1 MCAEIEQKGEAGAG
15 RFAETKMA
23 EFFGRIWDRVVG
35 LFSSINVFTSLLDII
50 VVAVLLYAVFKLVR
64 DSRAEQLVKG
74 IILFLL
80 LYVLARI
87 CRLTTLLYIMNFLL
101 TNALILLAVIFQP
114 ELRRALERAG
124 RTRVGGGLFNFGL
137 SNDDLARNAQVDQA
151 INAVCDGLELLQRQK
166 MGALVVFERSTRLGE
181 VLLTG
186 TELNAE
192 PSAELVGNLFFNKS
206 PLHDGAV
213 IVRDGK
219 LAAAGCILP
228 LSDNPQI
235 ASDLGTRHR
244 AAVGM
249 SENSDA
255 VVLVLSE
262 ESGELSL
269 AVSGVLKQN
278 YSHDSLRLALRNM
291 LLEQDQTADKK
302 RWFQRGR
309 QK

>member
-1 MCAEIEQKGEAGAG
+1 
-15 RFAETKMA
+15 MA
-23 EFFGRIWDRVVG
+23 AFFGHLWERVVG
-35 LFSSINVFTSLLDII
+35 LFSSVNIATSILDIAI
-50 VVAVLLYAVFKLVR
+50 VAALIYMVFKLVR
-64 DSRAEQLVKG
+64 DSRAEQLIKG
-74 IILFLL
+74 IFWFFVV
-80 LYVLARI
+80 YVFARI
-87 CRLTTLLYIMNFLL
+87 FNLTTLQYIMDFFVA
-101 TNALILLAVIFQP
+101 NALILLAIIFQP

-124 RTRVGGGLFNFGL
+124 HTRVGASFLNFGL
-137 SNDDLARNAQVDQA
+137 SDDDVLRNSRVDQS
-151 INAVCDGLELLQRQK
+151 INAVCDAMEILERHH

-181 VLLTG
+181 VMLTG

-192 PSAELVGNLFFNKS
+192 PSAELVGNLFFNKA
-206 PLHDGAV
+206 PLHDGAL
-213 IVRDGK
+213 IIRDGK
-219 LAAAGCILP
+219 IAAAGCILP

-235 ASDLGTRHR
+235 KSDLGTRHR

-262 ESGELSL
+262 ESGEMSL

-291 LLEQDQTADKK
+291 LLEQEPDADKK

>member
-1 MCAEIEQKGEAGAG
+1 
-15 RFAETKMA
+15 MA
-23 EFFGRIWDRVVG
+23 EFFGRVWDRIVG
-35 LFSSINVFTSLLDII
+35 LFSTINIATSLVDI
-50 VVAVLLYAVFKLVR
+50 VVVSVLLYMVFKLVR

-74 IILFLL
+74 IFWFLL
-80 LYVLARI
+80 IYVFARI
-87 CRLTTLLYIMNFLL
+87 LKLTTLLYLMNFFVA
-101 TNALILLAVIFQP
+101 NALILLAVIFQP

-124 RTRVGGGLFNFGL
+124 HSRLGASFLNFGL
-137 SNDDLARNAQVDQA
+137 SDDDLVRNARVNQA
-151 INAVCDGLELLQRQK
+151 IDAVCDGLELLQHRK
-166 MGALVVFERSTRLGE
+166 MGALVVFERDTRLGE
-181 VLLTG
+181 VMLTG

-192 PSAELVGNLFFNKS
+192 PSAELVGTLFFNKS

-228 LSDNPQI
+228 LTDNTQI

-244 AAVGM
+244 AAVGI

-255 VVLVLSE
+255 VALVLSE

-278 YSHDSLRLALRNM
+278 YSHESLRLALRNM
-291 LLEQDQTADKK
+291 LLEQEPSTEKK

>member
-1 MCAEIEQKGEAGAG
+1 MCREEERSDG
-15 RFAETKMA
+15 RQQRPVNGMA
-23 EFFGRIWDRVVG
+23 EFFTNLWERFIG
-35 LFSSINVFTSLLDII
+35 LFSTINVFTSVIDIA
-50 VVAVLLYAVFKLVR
+50 VVAALIYLVFKLVR

-74 IILFLL
+74 LILFLIV
-80 LYVLARI
+80 YVGARI
-87 CRLTTLLYIMNFLL
+87 FKLTTLLYIMDIFVA
-101 TNALILLAVIFQP
+101 NALILLAVIFQP

-124 RTRVGGGLFNFGL
+124 HSRLGKDLFSFGL
-137 SNDDLARNAQVDQA
+137 SDDDLAHNARVDQA

-166 MGALVVFERSTRLGE
+166 MGALVVMERSTRLGE
-181 VLLTG
+181 VTLTG
-186 TELNAE
+186 TELNAD
-192 PSAELVGNLFFNKS
+192 PSAELIGNLFFNKS

-213 IVRDGK
+213 IVRDGRI
-219 LAAAGCILP
+219 AAAGCILP

-235 ASDLGTRHR
+235 KSDLGTRHR

-262 ESGELSL
+262 ESGELSM

-278 YSHDSLRLALRNM
+278 YSHDSLRQALRNM
-291 LLEQDQTADKK
+291 LLEQAPSDEKK

>member
-1 MCAEIEQKGEAGAG
+1 
-15 RFAETKMA
+15 MA

-35 LFSSINVFTSLLDII
+35 LVSSINVFTSLLDIV

-80 LYVLARI
+80 LYVVARI

-124 RTRVGGGLFNFGL
+124 RTRVGGDLFNFGL
-137 SNDDLARNAQVDQA
+137 SNDDLARNARVDQS

-181 VLLTG
+181 VMLTG

-192 PSAELVGNLFFNKS
+192 PSAELVGTLFFNKS
-206 PLHDGAV
+206 PLHDGA
-213 IVRDGK
+213 IILRDGK
-219 LAAAGCILP
+219 IAAAGCILP

-235 ASDLGTRHR
+235 QSELGTRHR

-262 ESGELSL
+262 ETGELSL
-269 AVSGVLKQN
+269 AVSGVLKTN

-291 LLEQDQTADKK
+291 LVEQDLSADKK

>member
-1 MCAEIEQKGEAGAG
+1 M
-15 RFAETKMA
+15 
-23 EFFGRIWDRVVG
+23 V
-35 LFSSINVFTSLLDII
+35 SSINVFTSLLDIV

-80 LYVLARI
+80 LYVVARI

-124 RTRVGGGLFNFGL
+124 RTRVGGDLFNFGL
-137 SNDDLARNAQVDQA
+137 SNDDLARNARVDQS

-181 VLLTG
+181 VMLTG

-192 PSAELVGNLFFNKS
+192 PSAELVGTLFFNKS
-206 PLHDGAV
+206 PLHDGA
-213 IVRDGK
+213 IILRDGK
-219 LAAAGCILP
+219 IAAAGCILP

-235 ASDLGTRHR
+235 QSELGTRHR

-262 ESGELSL
+262 ETGELSL
-269 AVSGVLKQN
+269 AVSGVLKPN

-291 LLEQDQTADKK
+291 LLEQDLSADKK

>member
-1 MCAEIEQKGEAGAG
+1 MAEI
-15 RFAETKMA
+15 
-23 EFFGRIWDRVVG
+23 FGRIWDRIVG
-35 LFSSINVFTSLLDII
+35 LFSTINIATSLVDI
-50 VVAVLLYAVFKLVR
+50 VVVSVLLYMVFKLVR

-74 IILFLL
+74 IFWFLL
-80 LYVLARI
+80 IYVFARI
-87 CRLTTLLYIMNFLL
+87 LKLTTLLYLMNFFVA
-101 TNALILLAVIFQP
+101 NALILLAVIFQP

-124 RTRVGGGLFNFGL
+124 HSRLGASFLNFGL
-137 SNDDLARNAQVDQA
+137 SDDDLVRNARVNQA
-151 INAVCDGLELLQRQK
+151 IDAVCDGLELLQHRK
-166 MGALVVFERSTRLGE
+166 MGALVVFERDTRLGE
-181 VLLTG
+181 VMLTG

-192 PSAELVGNLFFNKS
+192 PSAEPVGTLFFNKS

-244 AAVGM
+244 AAVGI

-255 VVLVLSE
+255 VALVLSE

-278 YSHDSLRLALRNM
+278 YSHESLRLALRNM
-291 LLEQDQTADKK
+291 LLEQEPSAEKK

>member
-1 MCAEIEQKGEAGAG
+1 
-15 RFAETKMA
+15 MA

-35 LFSSINVFTSLLDII
+35 MVSSINVFTSLLDIV

-80 LYVLARI
+80 LYVVARI

-124 RTRVGGGLFNFGL
+124 RTRVGGDLFNFGL
-137 SNDDLARNAQVDQA
+137 SNDDLARNARVDQS

-181 VLLTG
+181 VMLTG

-192 PSAELVGNLFFNKS
+192 PSAELVGTLFFNKS
-206 PLHDGAV
+206 PLHDGA
-213 IVRDGK
+213 IILRDGK
-219 LAAAGCILP
+219 IAAAGCILP

-235 ASDLGTRHR
+235 QSELGTRHR

-262 ESGELSL
+262 ETGELSL
-269 AVSGVLKQN
+269 AVSGVLKPN

-291 LLEQDQTADKK
+291 LLEQDLSADKK

>member
-1 MCAEIEQKGEAGAG
+1 M
-15 RFAETKMA
+15 T
-23 EFFGRIWDRVVG
+23 EFFGNVWERVVG
-35 LFSSINVFTSLLDII
+35 LFSSINVATSLVDIAI
-50 VVAVLLYAVFKLVR
+50 VAALFYMVFKLVR

-74 IILFLL
+74 IFYFLII
-80 LYVLARI
+80 YVFARI
-87 CRLTTLLYIMNFLL
+87 LKLTTLLYLMNIFV
-101 TNALILLAVIFQP
+101 TNALILLVVIFQP

-124 RTRVGGGLFNFGL
+124 HSRVGAGFFNFGL
-137 SNDDLARNAQVDQA
+137 TDDDLAHNARVDQS
-151 INAVCDGLELLQRQK
+151 INAVCDGMELLQRQK
-166 MGALVVFERSTRLGE
+166 MGALVVFERATRLGE
-181 VLLTG
+181 VMLTG

-219 LAAAGCILP
+219 IAAAGCILP
-228 LSDNPQI
+228 LSDNLQI
-235 ASDLGTRHR
+235 KSDLGTRHR

-291 LLEQDQTADKK
+291 LLEQEPSNEKK

>member
-1 MCAEIEQKGEAGAG
+1 MI
-15 RFAETKMA
+15 
-23 EFFGRIWDRVVG
+23 G

-137 SNDDLARNAQVDQA
+137 SNDDLARNARVDQA

>member
-1 MCAEIEQKGEAGAG
+1 
-15 RFAETKMA
+15 MA

-35 LFSSINVFTSLLDII
+35 LVSSINVFTSLLDIV

-80 LYVLARI
+80 LYVVARI

-124 RTRVGGGLFNFGL
+124 RTRVGGDLFNFGL
-137 SNDDLARNAQVDQA
+137 SNDDLARNARVDQS

-181 VLLTG
+181 VMLTG

-192 PSAELVGNLFFNKS
+192 PSAELVGTLFFNKS
-206 PLHDGAV
+206 PLHDGA
-213 IVRDGK
+213 IILRDGK
-219 LAAAGCILP
+219 IAAAGCILP

-235 ASDLGTRHR
+235 QSELGTRHR

-262 ESGELSL
+262 ETGELSL
-269 AVSGVLKQN
+269 AVSGVLKPN

-291 LLEQDQTADKK
+291 LLEQDLSADKK

>member
-1 MCAEIEQKGEAGAG
+1 M
-15 RFAETKMA
+15 
-23 EFFGRIWDRVVG
+23 VG
-35 LFSSINVFTSLLDII
+35 LFSSINVFTSLLDIV

-80 LYVLARI
+80 LYVVARI
-87 CRLTTLLYIMNFLL
+87 FRLTTLLYIMNFLL

-124 RTRVGGGLFNFGL
+124 RTRVGGDLFNFGL
-137 SNDDLARNAQVDQA
+137 SNDDLARNARVDQS

-181 VLLTG
+181 VMLTG

-206 PLHDGAV
+206 PLHDGA
-213 IVRDGK
+213 IILRDGK
-219 LAAAGCILP
+219 IAAAGCILP

-235 ASDLGTRHR
+235 QSELGTRHR

-262 ESGELSL
+262 ETGELSL

-278 YSHDSLRLALRNM
+278 YSHDSLRLSLRNM
-291 LLEQDQTADKK
+291 LLEQDSSADKK

>member
-1 MCAEIEQKGEAGAG
+1 M
-15 RFAETKMA
+15 
-23 EFFGRIWDRVVG
+23 G
-35 LFSSINVFTSLLDII
+35 LFSSINVATSLLDVAI
-50 VVAVLLYAVFKLVR
+50 VAALLYTVFKLVR

-74 IILFLL
+74 IFYFLL
-80 LYVLARI
+80 VYVIARI
-87 CRLTTLLYIMNFLL
+87 LKLTTLLYLMDIFV
-101 TNALILLAVIFQP
+101 TNALILLVVIFQP

-124 RTRVGGGLFNFGL
+124 HSRVGTGLFNFGL
-137 SNDDLARNAQVDQA
+137 TNDDLARNARVDQS

-166 MGALVVFERSTRLGE
+166 MGALVVFERDTRLGE
-181 VLLTG
+181 VMLTG

-219 LAAAGCILP
+219 LASAGCILP

-235 ASDLGTRHR
+235 KSDLGTRHR

-278 YSHDSLRLALRNM
+278 YSHESLRLALRNM
-291 LLEQDQTADKK
+291 LLEQEPPADKK

>member
-1 MCAEIEQKGEAGAG
+1 
-15 RFAETKMA
+15 MA
-23 EFFGRIWDRVVG
+23 DFFENLWERVIG
-35 LFSSINVFTSLLDII
+35 LFSSINIATSLLDIAI
-50 VVAVLLYAVFKLVR
+50 VAALLYMVFKLVR

-74 IILFLL
+74 IFYFLII
-80 LYVLARI
+80 YVFARI
-87 CRLTTLLYIMNFLL
+87 LKLTTLLYLMNIFV
-101 TNALILLAVIFQP
+101 TNALILLVVIFQP

-124 RTRVGGGLFNFGL
+124 HSRVGAGIFSFGL
-137 SNDDLARNAQVDQA
+137 TDDDLVHNARVDQS
-151 INAVCDGLELLQRQK
+151 INAVCDGMELLQRQK
-166 MGALVVFERSTRLGE
+166 MGALVVFERATRLGE
-181 VLLTG
+181 VMLTG

-219 LAAAGCILP
+219 IAAAGCILP

-235 ASDLGTRHR
+235 KSDLGTRHR

-291 LLEQDQTADKK
+291 LLEQEPTGEKK

>member
-1 MCAEIEQKGEAGAG
+1 
-15 RFAETKMA
+15 MA

-35 LFSSINVFTSLLDII
+35 LVSSINVFTSLLDIV

-80 LYVLARI
+80 LYVVARI
-87 CRLTTLLYIMNFLL
+87 FRLTTLLYIMNFLL

-124 RTRVGGGLFNFGL
+124 RTRVGGDLFNFGL
-137 SNDDLARNAQVDQA
+137 SNDDLARNARVDQS

-181 VLLTG
+181 VMLTG

-192 PSAELVGNLFFNKS
+192 PSAELVGTLFFNKS
-206 PLHDGAV
+206 PLHDGA
-213 IVRDGK
+213 IILRDGK
-219 LAAAGCILP
+219 IAAAGCILP
-228 LSDNPQI
+228 LSDDPQI
-235 ASDLGTRHR
+235 QSELGTRHR

-262 ESGELSL
+262 ETGELSL

-291 LLEQDQTADKK
+291 LLEQDPSADKK

>member
-1 MCAEIEQKGEAGAG
+1 
-15 RFAETKMA
+15 MA
-23 EFFGRIWDRVVG
+23 EFFGRLWERVVA
-35 LFSSINVFTSLLDII
+35 LVSSVNIAASLLDIVI
-50 VVAVLLYAVFKLVR
+50 VAVLIYMVFKLVR

-74 IILFLL
+74 IIWFLL
-80 LYVLARI
+80 IYVFAKI
-87 CRLTTLLYIMNFLL
+87 CRLMTLSYIMDFFIA
-101 TNALILLAVIFQP
+101 NALILLAVIFQP

-124 RTRVGGGLFNFGL
+124 HSRVGAGLFNFGL
-137 SNDDLARNAQVDQA
+137 SNDDLVRNARVDQS
-151 INAVCDGLELLQRQK
+151 INAVCDGLEMLQRQK
-166 MGALVVFERSTRLGE
+166 MGALVVFERATRLGE
-181 VLLTG
+181 VMLTG

-219 LAAAGCILP
+219 IAAAGCILP

-235 ASDLGTRHR
+235 KSDLGTRHR

-291 LLEQDQTADKK
+291 LIEQEPDSEKK

>member
-1 MCAEIEQKGEAGAG
+1 
-15 RFAETKMA
+15 MA

-291 LLEQDQTADKK
+291 LLEQDQAADKK

>member
-1 MCAEIEQKGEAGAG
+1 MPHKRKEWRAGVALPK
-15 RFAETKMA
+15 THMA
-23 EFFGRIWDRVVG
+23 EFFGRLWDRIVG
-35 LFSSINVFTSLLDII
+35 LLSSVNIATSLLDII
-50 VVAVLLYAVFKLVR
+50 IVAALIYMVFKLVR

-74 IILFLL
+74 LL
-80 LYVLARI
+80 WVLLIYVFAKI
-87 CRLTTLLYIMNFLL
+87 FRLTTLSYIMDFFIA
-101 TNALILLAVIFQP
+101 NALILLAVIFQP

-124 RTRVGGGLFNFGL
+124 HSRFGAGIFNFGL
-137 SNDDLARNAQVDQA
+137 TDDDAIRNARVDQS
-151 INAVCDGLELLQRQK
+151 INAVCDGLEMLQRQK
-166 MGALVVFERSTRLGE
+166 MGALVVFERATRLGE
-181 VLLTG
+181 VMLTG

-235 ASDLGTRHR
+235 KSDLGTRHR

-291 LLEQDQTADKK
+291 LIVQEPDSEKK

>member
-1 MCAEIEQKGEAGAG
+1 
-15 RFAETKMA
+15 MA
-23 EFFGRIWDRVVG
+23 EFFGRVWDRLVG
-35 LFSSINVFTSLLDII
+35 LFSSINVFTSLLDIV

-80 LYVLARI
+80 LYVVARI
-87 CRLTTLLYIMNFLL
+87 FRLTTLLYIMNFLL

-124 RTRVGGGLFNFGL
+124 RTRVGGDLFNFGL
-137 SNDDLARNAQVDQA
+137 SNDDLARNARVDQS

-181 VLLTG
+181 VMLTG

-206 PLHDGAV
+206 PLHDGA
-213 IVRDGK
+213 IILRDGK
-219 LAAAGCILP
+219 IAAAGCILP

-235 ASDLGTRHR
+235 QSELGTRHR

-262 ESGELSL
+262 ETGELSL

-278 YSHDSLRLALRNM
+278 YSHDSLRLSLRNM
-291 LLEQDQTADKK
+291 LLEQDSSADKK
-302 RWFQRGR
+302 RWFQGGVKNERCSP
-309 QK
+309 

>member
-1 MCAEIEQKGEAGAG
+1 
-15 RFAETKMA
+15 MA

-35 LFSSINVFTSLLDII
+35 LVSSINVFTSLLDIV

-80 LYVLARI
+80 LYVVARI
-87 CRLTTLLYIMNFLL
+87 FRLTTLLYIMNFLL

-124 RTRVGGGLFNFGL
+124 RTRVGGDLFNFGL
-137 SNDDLARNAQVDQA
+137 SNDDLARNARVDQS

-166 MGALVVFERSTRLGE
+166 MGALVVFERSTRLGD

-192 PSAELVGNLFFNKS
+192 PSAELVGTLFFNKS
-206 PLHDGAV
+206 PLHDGA
-213 IVRDGK
+213 IILRDGK
-219 LAAAGCILP
+219 IAAAGCILP
-228 LSDNPQI
+228 LSDDPQI
-235 ASDLGTRHR
+235 QSELGTRHR
-244 AAVGM
+244 AAVGV

-262 ESGELSL
+262 ETGELSL

-291 LLEQDQTADKK
+291 LLEQDPSADKK

>member
-1 MCAEIEQKGEAGAG
+1 M
-15 RFAETKMA
+15 
-23 EFFGRIWDRVVG
+23 
-35 LFSSINVFTSLLDII
+35 
-50 VVAVLLYAVFKLVR
+50 
-64 DSRAEQLVKG
+64 
-74 IILFLL
+74 
-80 LYVLARI
+80 
-87 CRLTTLLYIMNFLL
+87 
-101 TNALILLAVIFQP
+101 
-114 ELRRALERAG
+114 
-124 RTRVGGGLFNFGL
+124 
-137 SNDDLARNAQVDQA
+137 
-151 INAVCDGLELLQRQK
+151 ELLQHRK
-166 MGALVVFERSTRLGE
+166 MGALVVFERDTRLGE
-181 VLLTG
+181 VMLTG
-186 TELNAE
+186 TELNAD

-228 LSDNPQI
+228 LSDNPQM

-244 AAVGM
+244 AAVGI

-255 VVLVLSE
+255 VALVLSE

-291 LLEQDQTADKK
+291 LLEQDRSAEKK

>member
-1 MCAEIEQKGEAGAG
+1 M
-15 RFAETKMA
+15 
-23 EFFGRIWDRVVG
+23 VG

-87 CRLTTLLYIMNFLL
+87 FRLTTLLYIMNFLL

-137 SNDDLARNAQVDQA
+137 SNDDLARNARVDQA

>member
-1 MCAEIEQKGEAGAG
+1 
-15 RFAETKMA
+15 MA
-23 EFFGRIWDRVVG
+23 EFFGRLWDRIVG
-35 LFSSINVFTSLLDII
+35 MLSSINIATSLLDII
-50 VVAVLLYAVFKLVR
+50 IVAALIYMVFKLVR

-74 IILFLL
+74 IIWFLII
-80 LYVLARI
+80 YVFARI
-87 CRLTTLLYIMNFLL
+87 FHLTTLTYIMDFFIA
-101 TNALILLAVIFQP
+101 NALILLAVIFQP
-114 ELRRALERAG
+114 ELRRALEKAG
-124 RTRVGGGLFNFGL
+124 HSRVGAGLFNFGL
-137 SNDDLARNAQVDQA
+137 TDDDLVRNARVDQS
-151 INAVCDGLELLQRQK
+151 INAVCDGLELLQRRK
-166 MGALVVFERSTRLGE
+166 MGALVVFERDTRLGE
-181 VLLTG
+181 VMLSG

-219 LAAAGCILP
+219 IAAAGCILP

-235 ASDLGTRHR
+235 KSDLGTRHR

-278 YSHDSLRLALRNM
+278 YSHESLRLALRNM
-291 LLEQDQTADKK
+291 LIVQEPDNEKK

-309 QK
+309 KK

>member
-1 MCAEIEQKGEAGAG
+1 
-15 RFAETKMA
+15 MA
-23 EFFGRIWDRVVG
+23 EFFGRVWDRLVG
-35 LFSSINVFTSLLDII
+35 LFSSINVFTSLLDIV

-80 LYVLARI
+80 LYVVARI
-87 CRLTTLLYIMNFLL
+87 FRLTTLLYIMNFLL

-124 RTRVGGGLFNFGL
+124 RTRVGGDLFNFGL
-137 SNDDLARNAQVDQA
+137 SNDDLARNARVDQS

-181 VLLTG
+181 VMLTG

-206 PLHDGAV
+206 PLHDGA
-213 IVRDGK
+213 IILRDGK
-219 LAAAGCILP
+219 IAAAGCILP

-235 ASDLGTRHR
+235 QSELGTRHR

-262 ESGELSL
+262 ETGELSL

-278 YSHDSLRLALRNM
+278 YSHDSLRLSLRNM
-291 LLEQDQTADKK
+291 LLEQDSSADKK

>member
-1 MCAEIEQKGEAGAG
+1 
-15 RFAETKMA
+15 MA
-23 EFFGRIWDRVVG
+23 EFFGRLWDRIVG
-35 LFSSINVFTSLLDII
+35 LLSSVNIATSLLDII
-50 VVAVLLYAVFKLVR
+50 IVAALIYMVFKLVR

-74 IILFLL
+74 LL
-80 LYVLARI
+80 WVLLIYVFAKI
-87 CRLTTLLYIMNFLL
+87 FRLTTLSYIMDFFIA
-101 TNALILLAVIFQP
+101 NALILLAVIFQP

-124 RTRVGGGLFNFGL
+124 HSRFGAGIFNFGL
-137 SNDDLARNAQVDQA
+137 TDDDAIRNARVDQS
-151 INAVCDGLELLQRQK
+151 INAVCDGLEMLQRQK
-166 MGALVVFERSTRLGE
+166 MGALVVFERATRLGE
-181 VLLTG
+181 VMLTG

-235 ASDLGTRHR
+235 KSDLGTRHR

-291 LLEQDQTADKK
+291 LIVQEPDSEKK

>member
-1 MCAEIEQKGEAGAG
+1 
-15 RFAETKMA
+15 MA
-23 EFFGRIWDRVVG
+23 AFFGRIWERIVG
-35 LFSSINVFTSLLDII
+35 IFSSINIATSILDIVI
-50 VVAVLLYAVFKLVR
+50 VAVLIYMVFKLVR

-74 IILFLL
+74 IIWFLII
-80 LYVLARI
+80 YVFAKI
-87 CRLTTLLYIMNFLL
+87 FTLTTLSYIMDFFIA
-101 TNALILLAVIFQP
+101 NALILLAVIFQP

-124 RTRVGGGLFNFGL
+124 HSRVGAGIFNFGL
-137 SNDDLARNAQVDQA
+137 TDDDMVRNARVDQC
-151 INAVCDGLELLQRQK
+151 INAVCDGMELLQRQK
-166 MGALVVFERSTRLGE
+166 MGALVVFERDTRLGE
-181 VLLTG
+181 VMLSG

-219 LAAAGCILP
+219 IASAGCILP

-235 ASDLGTRHR
+235 KSNLGTRHR

-262 ESGELSL
+262 ESGEMSL

-278 YSHDSLRLALRNM
+278 YSHESLRLALRNM
-291 LLEQDQTADKK
+291 LIVQEPDGEKK

>member
-1 MCAEIEQKGEAGAG
+1 
-15 RFAETKMA
+15 MA
-23 EFFGRIWDRVVG
+23 EFFGRLWDRIVG
-35 LFSSINVFTSLLDII
+35 LLSSVNIATSLLDII
-50 VVAVLLYAVFKLVR
+50 IVAALIYMGFKLVR

-74 IILFLL
+74 LL
-80 LYVLARI
+80 WVLLIYVFAKI
-87 CRLTTLLYIMNFLL
+87 FRLTTLSYIMDFFIA
-101 TNALILLAVIFQP
+101 NALILLAVIFQP

-124 RTRVGGGLFNFGL
+124 HSRFGAGIFNFGL
-137 SNDDLARNAQVDQA
+137 TDDDAIRNARVDQS
-151 INAVCDGLELLQRQK
+151 INAVCDGLEMLQRQK
-166 MGALVVFERSTRLGE
+166 MGALVVFERATRLGE
-181 VLLTG
+181 VMLTG

-235 ASDLGTRHR
+235 KSDLGTRHR

-291 LLEQDQTADKK
+291 LIVQEPDSEKK

>member
-1 MCAEIEQKGEAGAG
+1 
-15 RFAETKMA
+15 MA
-23 EFFGRIWDRVVG
+23 EFFGRIWDRTVG
-35 LFSSINVFTSLLDII
+35 LFSTVNIATSIIDIA
-50 VVAVLLYAVFKLVR
+50 VVALLLYWVFKLVR

-74 IILFLL
+74 IILFLI

-87 CRLTTLLYIMNFLL
+87 FRLTTLLYIMNFLL

-124 RTRVGGGLFNFGL
+124 RTRVGGDLFNFGL
-137 SNDDLARNAQVDQA
+137 SNEDLLRNARVDQS

-181 VLLTG
+181 VMLTG

-206 PLHDGAV
+206 PLHDGA
-213 IVRDGK
+213 IILRDGK
-219 LAAAGCILP
+219 IAAAGCILP

-235 ASDLGTRHR
+235 QSELGTRHR

-262 ESGELSL
+262 ETGELSL

-278 YSHDSLRLALRNM
+278 YSHDSLRLSLRNM
-291 LLEQDQTADKK
+291 LLEQDSSADKK

>member
-1 MCAEIEQKGEAGAG
+1 
-15 RFAETKMA
+15 MA
-23 EFFGRIWDRVVG
+23 EFFTNVWERIVG
-35 LFSSINVFTSLLDII
+35 LFSSINIATSLLDIV
-50 VVAVLLYAVFKLVR
+50 VVAALIYMVFKLVR

-74 IILFLL
+74 IIWFLII
-80 LYVLARI
+80 YVVARI
-87 CRLTTLLYIMNFLL
+87 FKLTTLLYIMDIFV

-124 RTRVGGGLFNFGL
+124 HSRVGASWFSFGL
-137 SNDDLARNAQVDQA
+137 SDDDLAHNARVDQA
-151 INAVCDGLELLQRQK
+151 INAVCDGMELLQRQK
-166 MGALVVFERSTRLGE
+166 MGALVVFERATRLGE
-181 VLLTG
+181 VMLTG

-235 ASDLGTRHR
+235 KSDLGTRHR

-291 LLEQDQTADKK
+291 LLEQDPTADKK

>member
-1 MCAEIEQKGEAGAG
+1 M
-15 RFAETKMA
+15 
-23 EFFGRIWDRVVG
+23 VG
-35 LFSSINVFTSLLDII
+35 LFSSINVFTSLLDIV

-74 IILFLL
+74 IILFLI
-80 LYVLARI
+80 LYVVARI
-87 CRLTTLLYIMNFLL
+87 FRLTTLLYIMNFLL

-124 RTRVGGGLFNFGL
+124 RTRVGGDLFNFGL
-137 SNDDLARNAQVDQA
+137 SNDDLARNARVDQS

-181 VLLTG
+181 VMLTG

-206 PLHDGAV
+206 PLHDGA
-213 IVRDGK
+213 IILRDGK
-219 LAAAGCILP
+219 IAAAGCILP

-235 ASDLGTRHR
+235 QSELGTRHR

-262 ESGELSL
+262 ETGELSL

-278 YSHDSLRLALRNM
+278 YSHDSLRLSLRNM
-291 LLEQDQTADKK
+291 LLEQDSSADKK

>member
-1 MCAEIEQKGEAGAG
+1 
-15 RFAETKMA
+15 MA
-23 EFFGRIWDRVVG
+23 EFFGRIWDRAVG

-87 CRLTTLLYIMNFLL
+87 FRLTTLLYIMNFLL

-124 RTRVGGGLFNFGL
+124 RTRVGGDLFNFGL
-137 SNDDLARNAQVDQA
+137 SNEDLLRNARVDQS

-166 MGALVVFERSTRLGE
+166 MGALVVFERSTRLGD

-206 PLHDGAV
+206 PLHDGA
-213 IVRDGK
+213 IILRDGK
-219 LAAAGCILP
+219 IAAAGCILP

-235 ASDLGTRHR
+235 QSELGTRHR

-262 ESGELSL
+262 ETGELSL

-278 YSHDSLRLALRNM
+278 YSHDSLRLSLRNM
-291 LLEQDQTADKK
+291 LLEQDQSADKK

>member
-1 MCAEIEQKGEAGAG
+1 M
-15 RFAETKMA
+15 
-23 EFFGRIWDRVVG
+23 
-35 LFSSINVFTSLLDII
+35 
-50 VVAVLLYAVFKLVR
+50 
-64 DSRAEQLVKG
+64 
-74 IILFLL
+74 
-80 LYVLARI
+80 
-87 CRLTTLLYIMNFLL
+87 
-101 TNALILLAVIFQP
+101 
-114 ELRRALERAG
+114 
-124 RTRVGGGLFNFGL
+124 GGDLFNFGL
-137 SNDDLARNAQVDQA
+137 SNDDLARNARVDQS

-181 VLLTG
+181 VMLTG

-192 PSAELVGNLFFNKS
+192 PSAELVGTLFFNKS
-206 PLHDGAV
+206 PLHDGA
-213 IVRDGK
+213 IILRDGK
-219 LAAAGCILP
+219 IAAAGCILP

-235 ASDLGTRHR
+235 QSELGTRHR

-262 ESGELSL
+262 ETGELSL
-269 AVSGVLKQN
+269 AVSGVLKPN

-291 LLEQDQTADKK
+291 LLEQDLSADKK

>member
-1 MCAEIEQKGEAGAG
+1 MAEI
-15 RFAETKMA
+15 
-23 EFFGRIWDRVVG
+23 FGRIWDRIVG
-35 LFSSINVFTSLLDII
+35 LFSTINIATSLVDI
-50 VVAVLLYAVFKLVR
+50 VVVSVLLYMVFKLVR

-74 IILFLL
+74 IFWFLL
-80 LYVLARI
+80 IYVFARI
-87 CRLTTLLYIMNFLL
+87 LKLTTLLYLMNFFVA
-101 TNALILLAVIFQP
+101 NALILLAVIFQP

-124 RTRVGGGLFNFGL
+124 HSRLGASFLNFGL
-137 SNDDLARNAQVDQA
+137 SDDDLVRNARVNQA
-151 INAVCDGLELLQRQK
+151 IDAVCDGLELLQHRK
-166 MGALVVFERSTRLGE
+166 MGALVVFERDTRLGE
-181 VLLTG
+181 VMLTG

-192 PSAELVGNLFFNKS
+192 PSAELVGTLFFNKS

-244 AAVGM
+244 AAVGI

-255 VVLVLSE
+255 VALVLSE

-278 YSHDSLRLALRNM
+278 YSHESLRLALRNM
-291 LLEQDQTADKK
+291 LLEQEPSAEKK

>member
-1 MCAEIEQKGEAGAG
+1 
-15 RFAETKMA
+15 MA

-35 LFSSINVFTSLLDII
+35 LVSSINVFTSLLDIV

-80 LYVLARI
+80 LYVVARI

-124 RTRVGGGLFNFGL
+124 RTRVGGDLFNFGL
-137 SNDDLARNAQVDQA
+137 SNDDLARNARVDQS

-181 VLLTG
+181 VMLTG

-192 PSAELVGNLFFNKS
+192 PSAELVGTLFFNKS
-206 PLHDGAV
+206 PLHDGA
-213 IVRDGK
+213 IILRDGK
-219 LAAAGCILP
+219 IAAAGCILP

-235 ASDLGTRHR
+235 QSELGTRHR

-262 ESGELSL
+262 ETGELSL
-269 AVSGVLKQN
+269 AVSGVLKTN

-291 LLEQDQTADKK
+291 LLEQDLSADKK